1 MRRSD
6 FTRGEFILSR
16 MQHYL
21 LMDLGHEI
29 INAEQAGYIFDLMV
43 WARRNRQLS
52 SSGVTTDMD
61 LAQNSYYL
69 KALKDYRGYL
79 VIRKQ
84 RLEEKFT

>member
-6 FTRGEFILSR
+6 YKRGEFILSR

-21 LMDLGHEI
+21 LMDLGRRI
-29 INAEQAGYIFDLMV
+29 INTEQAGYVFDLMV
-43 WARRNRQLS
+43 WAKKDKKLF

-61 LAQNSYYL
+61 LAQNDYYL
-69 KALKDYRGYL
+69 RALEDYRGYL

-84 RLEEKFT
+84 RLEEKFV

>member
-21 LMDLGHEI
+21 LMDLGRGEI
-29 INAEQAGYIFDLMV
+29 NTEKAGYVFDLMV
-43 WARRNRQLS
+43 WAKRNRQLS
-52 SSGVTTDMD
+52 SSGVTTDID

-69 KALKDYRGYL
+69 KALNDYRGYL

-84 RLEEKFT
+84 RLEEKFA